1 MASIKDN
8 AEAIEPA
15 STKNIADLEAVSVKQ
30 EIIERKYKEGTA
42 DEFKLNVVVING
54 EDYRVPDVVLKQLKV
69 MIGEKPQ
76 MTTFK
81 VKKEGTG
88 LKTSYTVI
96 PLD

>member
-1 MASIKDN
+1 MASIKE
-8 AEAIEPA
+8 EAQAYEPTQ
-15 STKNIADLEAVSVKQ
+15 TKNVADLEVVSAQQ
-30 EIIERKYKEGTA
+30 EIIAKTYKEDTE
-42 DEFKLNVVVING
+42 DEFTINVVTIDG

-69 MIGEKPQ
+69 MVEEKPN

-88 LKTSYTVI
+88 LKTSYTVV